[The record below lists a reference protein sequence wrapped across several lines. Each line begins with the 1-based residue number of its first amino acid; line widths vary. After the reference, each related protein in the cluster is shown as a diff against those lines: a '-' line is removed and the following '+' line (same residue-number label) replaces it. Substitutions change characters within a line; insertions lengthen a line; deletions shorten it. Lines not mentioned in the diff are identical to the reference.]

1 MAGPMDF
8 FSPGPW
14 TDPNQPSAGQQI
26 AGFMNDPRG
35 QAALLQM
42 GLSLMGGPAWGDSG
56 ASQTAR
62 AIGSGGEAITRQE
75 GENRK
80 QSESESK
87 VELQEARASAA
98 SARAGQAGTAAD
110 LARERLGIART
121 QEEGKRE
128 RNMLGGRIRL
138 SGMYQQYLKD
148 VDKQNADPFR
158 TGPPVVPPSMQDW
171 IKQNPTLR
179 TLGLIPDDE
188 TGAGLGS
195 DTQDIPA
202 TSPINSQ
209 SGGSPLD
216 RARAAI
222 QQGAPRDK
230 VIERLRKNGIDP
242 TGL

>member
-1 MAGPMDF
+1 MAGPEDF
-8 FSPGPW
+8 FTPGAWPQQQPGPMDQL
-14 TDPNQPSAGQQI
+14 T
-26 AGFMNDPRG
+26 GFLQDPRG
-35 QAALLQM
+35 QAALLQA
-42 GLSLMGGPAWGDSG
+42 GLSLMGGRSWGDTG

-62 AIGSGGEAITRQE
+62 AIGSGGEAIVRQE
-75 GENRK
+75 DQNRRE
-80 QSESESK
+80 QESTAK
-87 VELQEARASAA
+87 TDLAEARAGAA
-98 SARAGQAGTAAD
+98 TARAGQAGTQAD

-148 VDKQNADPFR
+148 VAKQNADPLR
-158 TGPPVVPPSMQDW
+158 TGPPVVPTSMQDW
-171 IKQNPTLR
+171 IRQNPTLK
-179 TLGLIPDDE
+179 TLGLIPDEE
-188 TGAGLGS
+188 TGAGIGT

-209 SGGSPLD
+209 SGGTALE

-230 VIERLRKNGIDP
+230 VIERLRKSGIDP